1 MGFFGIPW
9 SSVGK
14 FALTTGL
21 TVAGG
26 ALGSVVPGVGTAF
39 GVAAGSALAGFAT
52 ETLYDKVVENKSW
65 GESFSNGAETGALA
79 LLGGGAGGAARAAFA
94 GMGGRNLAGRLLTG
108 AIRPGVQNPAA
119 NIGAAWTARGVS
131 LNAARGWLTGAGVGA
146 GFSGVSHSGGP
157 GSAPGQGQS
166 YPATLPT
173 KPLNASTTFSTS

>member
-52 ETLYDKVVENKSW
+52 ETLYDHWVEDKSW
-65 GESFSNGAETGALA
+65 GESLSNGAETGAFA
-79 LLGGGAGGAARAAFA
+79 LLGGGAGGAARAMANA
-94 GMGGRNLAGRLLTG
+94 GGRNLLTRAASG
-108 AIRPGVQNPAA
+108 AFNPGVRNPAA
-119 NIGAAWTARGVS
+119 NIGAAWTGRGAS

-157 GSAPGQGQS
+157 GSGPGQGQS

>member
-52 ETLYDKVVENKSW
+52 ETLYDKVVEDKSW
-65 GESFSNGAETGALA
+65 SESLSNGAETGAFA
-79 LLGGGAGGAARAAFA
+79 LLGGGAGGALRAMANA
-94 GMGGRNLAGRLLTG
+94 GGRNLLTRAGTG
-108 AIRPGVQNPAA
+108 AFNPAIQNPFA
-119 NIGAAWTARGVS
+119 NIGAAWTARGAS

-146 GFSGVSHSGGP
+146 GVSGVAHSGGP
-157 GSAPGQGQS
+157 SSAPGQGQS

-173 KPLNASTTFSTS
+173 KPLNASTTFSTN